1 MLILRKLSSKSKTKT
16 NQFEH
21 NWTQLCSPVITYL
34 HQARNLHS
42 GSFMPK
48 TCYLGKIKPIISHL
62 NLNKPFLT
70 YSIDFLKYATAQIR
84 MRRHRITAP
93 QPAMVQI
100 VTPLAAP
107 SSSFRTFILASFCS
121 MKLPRKSLN
130 CDEYLKN
137 SAVNITA
144 PVRATIINLNA

>member
-1 MLILRKLSSKSKTKT
+1 M
-16 NQFEH
+16 
-21 NWTQLCSPVITYL
+21 Y
-34 HQARNLHS
+34 QARNLQS
-42 GSFMPK
+42 STFMPK
-48 TCYLGKIKPIISHL
+48 TCYFGKIKPIISHL
-62 NLNKPFLT
+62 SLYKHFLT
-70 YSIDFLKYATAQIR
+70 YSIDFLKYATAQVKMTR
-84 MRRHRITAP
+84 QRITAP
-93 QPAMVQI
+93 QPAMVQT

-107 SSSFRTFILASFCS
+107 SPSFNTFILASFSS